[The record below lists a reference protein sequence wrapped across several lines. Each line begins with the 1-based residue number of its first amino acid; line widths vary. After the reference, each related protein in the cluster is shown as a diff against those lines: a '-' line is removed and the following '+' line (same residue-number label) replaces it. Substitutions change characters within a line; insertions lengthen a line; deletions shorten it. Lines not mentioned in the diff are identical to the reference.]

1 MATATKTTVEVDSH
15 DLQRLYSLAKE
26 RLHDMERGGRGQSMA
41 EDWYAVERVRL
52 ALVPLL
58 PQSVDAQEN

>member
-26 RLHDMERGGRGQSMA
+26 RLHDVERGGGLYD
-41 EDWYAVERVRL
+41 DWKAAERVRL
-52 ALVPLL
+52 LLEPLL